1 MTDKDERMK
10 DAVAELRFA
19 SDGIVNMLAAN
30 LTPKE
35 SFMRDL
41 AADLSYAAS
50 AIASQAARLEAA
62 QRTIDTLIESIDAL
76 RQLNVNLTT
85 PDSLESIIDAQ
96 AAEIKWLKGQTS
108 VYDALKV
115 QINSRDTLI
124 ASQAAEIAALK
135 EREIMRLAG
144 ISTAAQGYF
153 KDGESIHTDYD
164 TVALRDVTALYRKYE
179 ALRAENAALRE
190 GLPVPPRNEY
200 WAQGEYGH
208 D

>member
-50 AIASQAARLEAA
+50 AIASQAA
-62 QRTIDTLIESIDAL
+62 
-76 RQLNVNLTT
+76 
-85 PDSLESIIDAQ
+85 
-96 AAEIKWLKGQTS
+96 
-108 VYDALKV
+108 
-115 QINSRDTLI
+115 
-124 ASQAAEIAALK
+124 EIAAL
-135 EREIMRLAG
+135 
-144 ISTAAQGYF
+144 
-153 KDGESIHTDYD
+153 
-164 TVALRDVTALYRKYE
+164 
-179 ALRAENAALRE
+179 RAEIERLKLYEDWTPDEHKRVVAQLADKAAEIAALRE